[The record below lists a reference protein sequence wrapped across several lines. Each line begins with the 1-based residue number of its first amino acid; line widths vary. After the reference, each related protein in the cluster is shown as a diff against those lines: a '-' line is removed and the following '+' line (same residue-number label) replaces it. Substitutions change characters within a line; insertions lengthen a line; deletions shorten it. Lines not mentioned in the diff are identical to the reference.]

1 MKKHD
6 TYDGRPT
13 PSVERRNYTTKSWA
27 EAERFLSDLRGR
39 LADGITRASNLEV
52 EVRQAKDALVH
63 AQNARTAEIGDQ
75 AKMIA
80 AIHDDYA
87 NRMNAERKSVAETL
101 RIQAQR
107 GLADQ
112 NRIELLEHLLLL
124 KLQEQYE
131 PE

>member
-1 MKKHD
+1 MHD

-87 NRMNAERKSVAETL
+87 GRMDAMRKVAKLEMDVVT
-101 RIQAQR
+101 RRYQKID
-107 GLADQ
+107 GKV
-112 NRIELLEHLLLL
+112 ELLESLLLL